1 MVRDTLGAEATIRTA
16 AIELFADFLAAIV
29 FLSVNALTHDVVI
42 ATWAGIAVAV
52 GQVGTA
58 WVRRVPMPA
67 LRWLSLVLVM
77 LLGGATIFTADSRFI
92 RFKPTLI
99 HLAIATAMLKRGWQ
113 ARYFPPFVKEWL
125 SERELTAWGYVW
137 AGAMALMGL
146 VNAAAAQWLDIGTWG
161 IVLTA
166 LLVAKLVLFAAQY
179 TWMRVVVVRRMRAAG
194 AQQPPG

>member
-1 MVRDTLGAEATIRTA
+1 MVRDTLGAEVTIRTA
-16 AIELFADFLAAIV
+16 ARELLADFLSAIV

-58 WVRRVPMPA
+58 WIRRKPTPP
-67 LRWLSLVLVM
+67 LRWLSLVLVV

-92 RFKPTLI
+92 RWKPSVI
-99 HLAIATAMLKRGWQ
+99 HFAIAAAMLKRGWQ
-113 ARYFPPFVKEWL
+113 TRYFPPLVKEWL
-125 SERELTAWGYVW
+125 SERELAAWGYFW

-146 VNAAAAQWLDIGTWG
+146 VNSAAAQWLDIGAWG

-166 LLVAKLVLFAAQY
+166 LLFAKLALFGAQY
-179 TWMRVVVVRRMRAAG
+179 GWMRFVIVRRMRAAG
-194 AQQPPG
+194 QT